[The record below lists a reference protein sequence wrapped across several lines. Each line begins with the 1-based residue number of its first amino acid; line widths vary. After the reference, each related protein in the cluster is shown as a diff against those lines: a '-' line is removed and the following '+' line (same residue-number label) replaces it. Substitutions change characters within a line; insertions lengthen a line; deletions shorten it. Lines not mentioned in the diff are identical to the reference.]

1 MSDNF
6 AVGSNLVQEPLE
18 TKKSYFRNLSL
29 SQKDLAE
36 LAVQKV
42 EVARYSKSSS
52 SEKAKKRAEWASW
65 RASQSS
71 VVPTTAARPKQSEM
85 PLRKE
90 SAVKEKSSREEEPG
104 LKRSSSLD
112 SSASKGTWKQKHEL
126 RDAKIS
132 RPPTAIAIAQEIH
145 FRV

>member
-6 AVGSNLVQEPLE
+6 AKGSDLVQEPLE
-18 TKKSYFRNLSL
+18 TKKLFSESVIVRKTSL
-29 SQKDLAE
+29 LNE

-104 LKRSSSLD
+104 LKRSSSSSLD
-112 SSASKGTWKQKHEL
+112 SSASKGT
-126 RDAKIS
+126 
-132 RPPTAIAIAQEIH
+132 
-145 FRV
+145 

>member
-1 MSDNF
+1 M
-6 AVGSNLVQEPLE
+6 
-18 TKKSYFRNLSL
+18 

-104 LKRSSSLD
+104 LKRS
-112 SSASKGTWKQKHEL
+112 
-126 RDAKIS
+126 
-132 RPPTAIAIAQEIH
+132 
-145 FRV
+145 